1 MFPETRWRSV
11 GGALGLR
18 AVLAGVFAAGLLVR
32 LLYAHEV
39 RDLPTQHE
47 LVMDAQRYDALARG
61 ILDSGWR
68 PREPFHQAPLYP
80 YLLAAVYALSGRS
93 LAAMR
98 LAQAVLGALTAVLA
112 AVAAT
117 RLYES
122 RGQRGQEER
131 GAPDRRLAAA
141 AIAGGLAVLYA
152 PAVFYTP
159 LLLKTVPALFL
170 ESAALVLLLPPHGS
184 RLSAGRG
191 LAAGLVLG
199 AAALLLENLLLLVP
213 AAALF
218 VLIAERRQAS
228 FPDGARGGRLAM
240 ATGANAS
247 RAAGVAPV
255 VALIAGAALALAP
268 AALLNHAAGGG
279 FLLTSSQGG
288 MNFFIG
294 NSRGAN
300 GTFVPM
306 FSGNQSPEREPDEAR
321 RLAAPFAARE
331 RDQSAARLAASPALG
346 PAEVSGVLWRETW
359 REIAADPATWLR
371 LMLRKLRLF
380 WNAYEIPDAEGF
392 RVYRRESVLLR
403 FDPVVFGL
411 VAPLAALGLL
421 AALRRPGPAAQASGG
436 PAAGPQRC
444 AALLLATL
452 GASACAS
459 VLLFFVLGRYRI
471 AVVPYLLP
479 LAAAGII
486 ELIEIAKLGK
496 TARGRARPALDLAL
510 LAGVGLAVNLPCFS
524 ADEVRRHDAAIE
536 YNLGAA
542 ADRWS
547 AACFADFQRLGA
559 AAGTASPAGGGAGS
573 AEAARRRLVQAAR
586 LASRAAGY
594 LDEAA
599 RGSPGFF
606 AAEIEWANAVE
617 RRGSCFA
624 AAGDF
629 ARAAADFSV
638 ARERLLGALAASRAG
653 ADPELDRAARRMLAT
668 LATATATALSNQA
681 VQLIAAGRLEQAGAT
696 LSRAAALA
704 PALPAPHGSLGLYW
718 YELGMA
724 ARRRGAEAEARRL
737 FRQSRE
743 AYRQAVLLAGA
754 AGRPDLV
761 ALYGDGLELAKE
773 AEGALAR
780 QVTRP
785 GH

>member
-1 MFPETRWRSV
+1 
-11 GGALGLR
+11 
-18 AVLAGVFAAGLLVR
+18 VLAAVFAAGLLVR
-32 LLYAHEV
+32 LLYAYEI

-47 LVMDAQRYDALARG
+47 LVMDAQHYDALARG
-61 ILDSGWR
+61 ILDGGWR

-98 LAQAVLGALTAVLA
+98 LVQAVLGALTAVLA
-112 AVAAT
+112 AVAAA
-117 RLYES
+117 RLYDTRGR

-131 GAPDRRLAAA
+131 GQEQRGQEERGAQKRRLAAA
-141 AIAGGLAVLYA
+141 AIAGGLAALYA

-170 ESAALVLLLPPHGS
+170 ESAALVLLLPPRGS

-191 LAAGLVLG
+191 LAGGLVLG

-218 VLIAERRQAS
+218 VLLAGRRHAS
-228 FPDGARGGRLAM
+228 YPEGPRGGSRSAM
-240 ATGANAS
+240 AAS
-247 RAAGVAPV
+247 VAP
-255 VALIAGAALALAP
+255 ALALAAGAALALAP
-268 AALLNHAAGGG
+268 AALLNHAVGGG

-288 MNFFIG
+288 MNFYIG

-306 FSGNQSPEREPDEAR
+306 FSGNQTPEREPAEAR

-331 RDQSAARLAASPALG
+331 RDRSVGPPAARTPAQATLG

-359 REIAADPATWLR
+359 REIAADPAAWLR

-392 RVYRRESVLLR
+392 RVYRRESALLR

-421 AALRRPGPAAQASGG
+421 AAVRRPGTATPPATPATPAVGGG

-452 GASACAS
+452 GATTCAS

-479 LAAAGII
+479 LAAAGIL

-496 TARGRARPALDLAL
+496 SARGRARPALDLAL
-510 LAGVGLAVNLPCFS
+510 LAGVGLAVNLPCLS
-524 ADEVRRHDAAIE
+524 SDEVRRHDAAIE

-559 AAGTASPAGGGAGS
+559 VAGTASSAASAAGS

-586 LASRAAGY
+586 LASRAAAY

-629 ARAAADFSV
+629 ARAAADFSA

-681 VQLIAAGRLEQAGAT
+681 VQLVAAGRLDEAGAA

-704 PALPAPHGSLGLYW
+704 PALPAPRGSLGLYR

-737 FRQSRE
+737 FRQSGE

-754 AGRPDLV
+754 AGRPDLA
-761 ALYGDGLELAKE
+761 ALYTQGLRQAQTAEE
-773 AEGALAR
+773 AAPTGR
-780 QVTRP
+780 
-785 GH
+785 